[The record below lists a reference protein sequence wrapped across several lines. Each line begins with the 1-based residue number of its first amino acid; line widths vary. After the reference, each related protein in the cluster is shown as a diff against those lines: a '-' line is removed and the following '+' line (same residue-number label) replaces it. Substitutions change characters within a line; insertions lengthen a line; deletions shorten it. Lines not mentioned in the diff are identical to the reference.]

1 MLYYFLS
8 TIEDP
13 SHRSKFEEIYFS
25 YRKKMTNIAYKY
37 LEKRED
43 VEDALQDAFAAIARN
58 IHKLREPSSIETEAY
73 VCKTAK
79 HAAIS
84 ILRKQK
90 CITDIET
97 CYDLA
102 GEEDIEQAAI
112 KTDLYDRVMR
122 YIKSMPAH
130 YVDVL
135 TLHLVHNMSAKEIA
149 ISLRRPYHTVRSTIY
164 RGLKMLRENFSEEY
178 HGKTAK

>member
-1 MLYYFLS
+1 
-8 TIEDP
+8 
-13 SHRSKFEEIYFS
+13 
-25 YRKKMTNIAYKY
+25 MTNIAYKY
-37 LEKRED
+37 LRQKED

-58 IHKLREPSSIETEAY
+58 IHKLKEPSSIETEAY

-79 HAAIS
+79 HTAIS
-84 ILRKQK
+84 ILRKRK
-90 CITDIET
+90 SCVDLED

-102 GEEDIEQAAI
+102 SEENVEQSAVT
-112 KTDLYDRVMR
+112 TDLYARVMR

-149 ISLRRPYHTVRSTIY
+149 ISLCRPYHTVRSTIY

-178 HGKTAK
+178 HGKAAK